1 MGRNGSRG
9 KGKVDS
15 ASSLEQSA
23 DVAPAQPASSASM
36 AAVQDQLAKVAL
48 SE

>member
-1 MGRNGSRG
+1 MASRNGSRG

-15 ASSLEQSA
+15 ASSLEHSA
-23 DVAPAQPASSASM
+23 DAPPAPAQV
-36 AAVQDQLAKVAL
+36 AAQLGKLAL